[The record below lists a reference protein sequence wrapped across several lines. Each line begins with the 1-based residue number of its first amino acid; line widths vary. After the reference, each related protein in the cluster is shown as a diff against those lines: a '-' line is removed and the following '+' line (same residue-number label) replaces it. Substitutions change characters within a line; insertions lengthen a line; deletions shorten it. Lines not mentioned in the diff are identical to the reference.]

1 MTNQNSFLLVF
12 LKINNSRFSTL
23 MTLFTF
29 SIFSASLNPM
39 PVNIHAQPGAGINTT
54 FSQGNFSLQ
63 EEKQTVQKELADLM
77 RKAIS
82 IGAEIPEISGF
93 EENNATLYVKVN
105 VNNTGERIANA
116 SDFYFTV
123 NYKTGPDSIGVST
136 ISGSDAGVI
145 VRLPE
150 STYNVVFQRSETG
163 DLAKDSFINSF
174 SWKHLSGDCSGEI
187 RSGES
192 KECTIV
198 MYLEYHP
205 RLTPPL
211 LALTE

>member
-1 MTNQNSFLLVF
+1 MNQNSLLLVS
-12 LKINNSRFSTL
+12 LKITSRFSTL
-23 MTLFTF
+23 LALFAF
-29 SIFSASLNPM
+29 SVFSASLNPM
-39 PVNIHAQPGAGINTT
+39 PINIHAQTCAGINTT
-54 FSQGNFSLQ
+54 FSQENFSLQ
-63 EEKQTVQKELADLM
+63 EKQIVQKELADLM

-105 VNNTGERIANA
+105 VNNTGDRIANA

-136 ISGSDAGVI
+136 VSGSDAGVI

-192 KECTIV
+192 KECTII
-198 MYLEYHP
+198 MYIIK
-205 RLTPPL
+205 
-211 LALTE
+211 